1 MNGAQI
7 SPSQAEEIVTIDKQL
22 KKLSTGDVSAF
33 ESIYEQTRKTV
44 YFIALSVLKERSL
57 AEDVMQSAYLNI
69 IKNAS
74 SYRAGTNALAWIAA
88 IVKNEALNLKK
99 KRGHEIYIDEKVNLA
114 VFGTAQTDDYGLLT
128 DLARRLLPQDEFEIL
143 MLVAAA
149 GYKRREIAD
158 MLGIPVST
166 VTWKFNC
173 ATEKMRKAL
182 KDR

>member
-1 MNGAQI
+1 M
-7 SPSQAEEIVTIDKQL
+7 TIDKQL

-88 IVKNEALNLKK
+88 IVKNEALNLNKET
-99 KRGHEIYIDEKVNLA
+99 RA
-114 VFGTAQTDDYGLLT
+114 
-128 DLARRLLPQDEFEIL
+128 
-143 MLVAAA
+143 
-149 GYKRREIAD
+149 
-158 MLGIPVST
+158 
-166 VTWKFNC
+166 
-173 ATEKMRKAL
+173 
-182 KDR
+182 

>member
-7 SPSQAEEIVTIDKQL
+7 FPTRAEEIVTIDKQL

-33 ESIYEQTRKTV
+33 ESIYEQTRKTA
-44 YFIALSVLKERSL
+44 YFIALSVLKERAL

-74 SYRAGTNALAWIAA
+74 SYRAGTNAMAWIAS
-88 IVKNEALNLKK
+88 IVRNEALNLKK
-99 KRGHEIYIDEKVNLA
+99 KRDREIYVDEKANLA

-173 ATEKMRKAL
+173 AAEKMRKAL